1 MLFHDEKAM
10 LFCMHCQKET
20 LHDIQYLNEVI
31 SCITCEKCQYQ
42 MSIDIDAMK
51 QFYHYLYERLI
62 SKPGRLT
69 EEARKDFNKF
79 LMSIPM
85 RIISKPVR
93 FTSEYSQMNKEIKHY
108 VSNKR
113 QYEYGDEN
121 EE

>member
-1 MLFHDEKAM
+1 MLFHDEQAT

-20 LHDIQYLNEVI
+20 LHDIEYMNEVI
-31 SCITCEKCQYQ
+31 SGIECEECHNK

-62 SKPGRLT
+62 SKPGRMT
-69 EEARKDFNKF
+69 EEARQDFSRF
-79 LMSIPM
+79 LASMPM

-93 FTSEYSQMNKEIKHY
+93 FINEYDQMNKEVKEY
-108 VSNKR
+108 VSR
-113 QYEYGDEN
+113 VSQDEEPD